1 MTDNNG
7 RCQDHR
13 VATQAVETLE
23 RGDLVRAER
32 ARILSALLGN
42 LDSLVEAAVE
52 AIRAEIP
59 AYAARDEIFSDV
71 KEQVAAH
78 YRTKLT
84 AFLEERTVTLE
95 EVAFIRGAA
104 TRRARAGLALED
116 YIAAYRVGEKVLW
129 NAVVSA
135 AGRSPQGQE
144 AALTLAAPLM
154 RYVDFVT
161 TQAARAYVEFQQF
174 AVADADRER
183 RDLLEQLLA
192 GEWPAQ
198 AELREAAERHGVG
211 PATPLVAIV
220 AAATSGESDAPH
232 TVGGALERA
241 ARQKAQPLIV
251 VRRDE
256 VVALAAVSSQVD
268 AEALSERVT
277 AAHRRLDAEG
287 IPFAVAVSTVANG
300 PSELPRAYAEARQ
313 AVGRIAE
320 RGGVV
325 ALPSLSA
332 FEYLTSRTDDTVG
345 RLVDPRV
352 RQVLAEDRARG
363 SILTTTVRAFAESDL
378 SLRVTAE
385 RLHIHPNTAQYRL
398 RRLEERTGR
407 NPRRFR
413 DLVELLVAIALDEQA
428 APV

>member
-1 MTDNNG
+1 
-7 RCQDHR
+7 
-13 VATQAVETLE
+13 VATQAVETVE
-23 RGDLVRAER
+23 RGDAVRAER
-32 ARILSALLGN
+32 RRILSTLLAG
-42 LDSLVEAAVE
+42 LDSLVAEAVE

-59 AYAARDEIFSDV
+59 AYAARDEGFFGDV
-71 KEQVAAH
+71 KQQVAAH

-84 AFLEERTVTLE
+84 AFLEERTVTLD

-129 NAVVSA
+129 DAVVST

-161 TQAARAYVEFQQF
+161 THAAPA
-174 AVADADRER
+174 APPR
-183 RDLLEQLLA
+183 RDLLDQLLT

-198 AELREAAERHGVG
+198 PELRAAAEAYGVG
-211 PATPLVAIV
+211 PDAPLVAVV
-220 AAATSGESDAPH
+220 AVASGEADAAN
-232 TVGGALERA
+232 TVSGAIARA
-241 ARQKAQPLIV
+241 AGLKTPALVV

-256 VVALAAVSSQVD
+256 IVAVASGAD
-268 AEALSERVT
+268 ARGLSKRVA
-277 AAHRRLDAEG
+277 AAHERLSAEG

-300 PSELPRAYAEARQ
+300 PGELPRVYAEARH
-313 AVGRIAE
+313 AVAALPE
-320 RGGVV
+320 SGGVV

-332 FEYLTSRTDDTVG
+332 FEYLTSRTDDTV
-345 RLVDPRV
+345 RQLVDPRV
-352 RQVLAEDRARG
+352 RRVLAEDRDRG
-363 SILTTTVRAFAESDL
+363 CVLATTLRTFAEADL

-407 NPRRFR
+407 NPRHFE

-428 APV
+428 AAAV

>member
-1 MTDNNG
+1 M
-7 RCQDHR
+7 
-13 VATQAVETLE
+13 ATRAVESIE
-23 RGDLVRAER
+23 RGDVVRAER
-32 ARILSALLGN
+32 ARILSTLLAD
-42 LDSLVEAAVE
+42 LDVLVAAAVE
-52 AIRAEIP
+52 AIRADIP
-59 AYAARDEIFSDV
+59 AYAARDDRFFGDV
-71 KEQVAAH
+71 REQVAAH

-129 NAVVSA
+129 DAVVSA

-161 TQAARAYVEFQQF
+161 THAARAFVEFQQF

-183 RDLLEQLLA
+183 RDLLEQLLT
-192 GEWPAQ
+192 GEWPVQ
-198 AELREAAERHGVG
+198 PELREAAERYAVG
-211 PATPLVAIV
+211 PETPLVAIV
-220 AAATSGESDAPH
+220 AVASGGTDAAH
-232 TVGGALERA
+232 TVSGAIARA
-241 ARQKAQPLIV
+241 AGLKAAPLVV

-256 VVALAAVSSQVD
+256 IVAVASAADARGLAD
-268 AEALSERVT
+268 RVA
-277 AAHRRLDAEG
+277 AAHERLSTEG
-287 IPFAVAVSTVANG
+287 VPFAVAVSTVANG
-300 PSELPRAYAEARQ
+300 TGELPRVYAEARHALAQ
-313 AVGRIAE
+313 LPAM
-320 RGGVV
+320 GGVV

-352 RQVLAEDRARG
+352 RRVLAEDRERG
-363 SILTTTVRAFAESDL
+363 SVLATTLRAFAEGDL

-407 NPRRFR
+407 NPRHFV
-413 DLVELLVAIALDEQA
+413 DLVELLVAIALDEQSA
-428 APV
+428 SA

>member
-1 MTDNNG
+1 
-7 RCQDHR
+7 
-13 VATQAVETLE
+13 VATQAVESVE
-23 RGDLVRAER
+23 RGDVVRVER
-32 ARILSALLGN
+32 RRILSTLLAS
-42 LDSLVEAAVE
+42 LDSLVDAAVE

-59 AYAARDEIFSDV
+59 AYAARDEGFFGDV
-71 KEQVAAH
+71 EEQVAAH

-129 NAVVSA
+129 DAVVSA

-161 TQAARAYVEFQQF
+161 THAARSYVEFQQF
-174 AVADADRER
+174 ALADADRER
-183 RDLLEQLLA
+183 RDLLEQLLT

-198 AELREAAERHGVG
+198 PELRAAAGTYGVG
-211 PATPLVAIV
+211 PETPLVAVV
-220 AAATSGESDAPH
+220 AVASGGADAAH
-232 TVGGALERA
+232 TVSAAIARA
-241 ARQKAQPLIV
+241 AGLKAPPLVV

-256 VVALAAVSSQVD
+256 IVAVASGAD
-268 AEALSERVT
+268 ARGLSERV
-277 AAHRRLDAEG
+277 AAANGRLSAEG
-287 IPFAVAVSTVANG
+287 VPFAVAVSTVANG
-300 PSELPRAYAEARQ
+300 PSELPRVYAEARY
-313 AVGRIAE
+313 AVVGLPE
-320 RGGVV
+320 SGGVV

-332 FEYLTSRTDDTVG
+332 FEYLTSRTDDTVR

-352 RQVLAEDRARG
+352 RRVLAEDRERG
-363 SILTTTVRAFAESDL
+363 SVLATTVQAFADADL

-407 NPRRFR
+407 SPRHFE

-428 APV
+428 AASV

>member
-1 MTDNNG
+1 
-7 RCQDHR
+7 
-13 VATQAVETLE
+13 VATQAVETIQP
-23 RGDLVRAER
+23 GDVVRAER
-32 ARILSALLGN
+32 RRILSTLLAG
-42 LDSLVEAAVE
+42 LDSLVAAAVE

-59 AYAARDEIFSDV
+59 AYGARDEGFFGDV

-129 NAVVSA
+129 NAVVST

-161 TQAARAYVEFQQF
+161 THAARAYVEFQQF

-183 RDLLEQLLA
+183 RDLLEQLLT

-198 AELREAAERHGVG
+198 PELRAAAEGYGVG
-211 PATPLVAIV
+211 PETPLVTVV
-220 AAATSGESDAPH
+220 AVASGEADAAN
-232 TVGGALERA
+232 TVSGAIARA
-241 ARQKAQPLIV
+241 AGLKAPALVV

-256 VVALAAVSSQVD
+256 IVAVASGAD
-268 AEALSERVT
+268 ARGLSERVA
-277 AAHRRLDAEG
+277 AAHERLSAEG

-300 PSELPRAYAEARQ
+300 PGELPRLYAEARH
-313 AVGRIAE
+313 AVAALPE
-320 RGGVV
+320 SGGVV

-332 FEYLTSRTDDTVG
+332 FEYLTSRTDDTVR

-352 RQVLAEDRARG
+352 RRVLVEDRERGCVLA
-363 SILTTTVRAFAESDL
+363 TTLRAFADADL

-407 NPRRFR
+407 NPRHFE
-413 DLVELLVAIALDEQA
+413 DLVELLVAIALDDQA
-428 APV
+428 AAA

>member
-1 MTDNNG
+1 M
-7 RCQDHR
+7 
-13 VATQAVETLE
+13 ATQAVESVE
-23 RGDLVRAER
+23 RGDVVRAER
-32 ARILSALLGN
+32 GRILSKLLAN
-42 LDSLVEAAVE
+42 LDSLVDAAVE

-59 AYAARDEIFSDV
+59 AYAARDEGFFEDV
-71 KEQVAAH
+71 TEQVAAH

-129 NAVVSA
+129 DAVVSA
-135 AGRSPQGQE
+135 AGRSPQRQE

-161 TQAARAYVEFQQF
+161 THAARSYVEFQQF

-183 RDLLEQLLA
+183 RDLLEQLLT

-198 AELREAAERHGVG
+198 PELRAAAEAYGVG
-211 PATPLVAIV
+211 PETPLVAVV
-220 AAATSGESDAPH
+220 AVASGGADAAH
-232 TVGGALERA
+232 TVSGAIARA
-241 ARQKAQPLIV
+241 AGLKAPALVV

-256 VVALAAVSSQVD
+256 IVAVASGAD
-268 AEALSERVT
+268 ARGLSERVA
-277 AAHRRLDAEG
+277 AAHGRLSAEG
-287 IPFAVAVSTVANG
+287 VSFAVAVSTVANG
-300 PSELPRAYAEARQ
+300 PSELPRVYAEARY
-313 AVGRIAE
+313 AVASLPE
-320 RGGVV
+320 SGGVM

-332 FEYLTSRTDDTVG
+332 FEYLTSRTDDTVR

-352 RQVLAEDRARG
+352 RRVLAEDRERG
-363 SILTTTVRAFAESDL
+363 SVLATTLRAFADADL

-407 NPRRFR
+407 SPRHFE

-428 APV
+428 AASV

>member
-1 MTDNNG
+1 V
-7 RCQDHR
+7 
-13 VATQAVETLE
+13 VATQAVETVE

-32 ARILSALLGN
+32 ARILSTLLAG
-42 LDSLVEAAVE
+42 LDSLVDAAVQ

-59 AYAARDEIFSDV
+59 AYAARDGIFRDV
-71 KEQVAAH
+71 REQVAAH

-129 NAVVSA
+129 DAVVSV
-135 AGRSPQGQE
+135 AGRSPQGHE

-161 TQAARAYVEFQQF
+161 THAARAYVEFQQF
-174 AVADADRER
+174 AVADANRER
-183 RDLLEQLLA
+183 RDLLEQLLS
-192 GEWPAQ
+192 GEWPPP
-198 AELREAAERHGVG
+198 AELREAAERYGVG
-211 PATPLVAIV
+211 PETPLVAIV
-220 AAATSGESDAPH
+220 AVATSGEPDAPH
-232 TVGGALERA
+232 TVSGVLARA
-241 ARQKAQPLIV
+241 AGWKAQPLVV

-256 VVALAAVSSQVD
+256 IVALAALSSHAD
-268 AEALSERVT
+268 ARALSARVA
-277 AAHRRLDAEG
+277 AAHERLNAEG
-287 IPFAVAVSTVANG
+287 ITFAVAVSTVANG
-300 PSELPRAYAEARQ
+300 PGELPRVYAEARQ
-313 AVGRIAE
+313 GVARIAE
-320 RGGVV
+320 TGGVV

-363 SILTTTVRAFAESDL
+363 SVLATTVRAFAEADL

-413 DLVELLVAIALDEQA
+413 DLIELLVAIALDEQA
-428 APV
+428 ASV

>member
-1 MTDNNG
+1 
-7 RCQDHR
+7 

-23 RGDLVRAER
+23 RGDVVRAER
-32 ARILSALLGN
+32 RRILSTLLAD
-42 LDSLVEAAVE
+42 LDSLVDAAVE

-59 AYAARDEIFSDV
+59 AYAARDEGFFADV

-84 AFLEERTVTLE
+84 AFLEERTVTLD

-129 NAVVSA
+129 DAVVSA

-161 TQAARAYVEFQQF
+161 THAARAYVEFQQF

-183 RDLLEQLLA
+183 RDLLEQLLT

-198 AELREAAERHGVG
+198 PQLRAAAEAYGVG
-211 PATPLVAIV
+211 PDTPLVALV
-220 AAATSGESDAPH
+220 AVASGEADAAN
-232 TVGGALERA
+232 TVSGAIARA
-241 ARQKAQPLIV
+241 AGLKAPALVV

-256 VVALAAVSSQVD
+256 IVAVASGADARGLSDRVAAAQ
-268 AEALSERVT
+268 ERLS
-277 AAHRRLDAEG
+277 AEG
-287 IPFAVAVSTVANG
+287 VPFAVAVSTVANG
-300 PSELPRAYAEARQ
+300 PGELPRLYAEARH
-313 AVGRIAE
+313 AVAALPE
-320 RGGVV
+320 SGGVV
-325 ALPSLSA
+325 ALPSMSA
-332 FEYLTSRTDDTVG
+332 FEYLTSRTDDTVR

-352 RQVLAEDRARG
+352 RRVLAEDRERG
-363 SILTTTVRAFAESDL
+363 SVLATTLRAFADADL
-378 SLRVTAE
+378 SLRLTAE

-407 NPRRFR
+407 NPRHFD

-428 APV
+428 AASA

>member
-1 MTDNNG
+1 
-7 RCQDHR
+7 
-13 VATQAVETLE
+13 VATQAVETVE
-23 RGDLVRAER
+23 QGDVVRAER
-32 ARILSALLGN
+32 ARILSALLDD

-104 TRRARAGLALED
+104 TRRARVGLALED

-161 TQAARAYVEFQQF
+161 THAARAYVEFQQF

-183 RDLLEQLLA
+183 RDLLEQLLS
-192 GEWPAQ
+192 GELPAQ
-198 AELREAAERHGVG
+198 PELREAAERHGVG
-211 PATPLVAIV
+211 PDTLLVAIV
-220 AAATSGESDAPH
+220 AVATSGESDAPH
-232 TVGGALERA
+232 PVSGALSRA
-241 ARQKAQPLIV
+241 AGRKAQPLVV

-256 VVALAAVSSQVD
+256 IVALAALSSHAD
-268 AEALSERVT
+268 ARALSDRVA
-277 AAHRRLDAEG
+277 AAHERLDAEG
-287 IPFAVAVSTVANG
+287 IPFAVAVSTVADG
-300 PSELPRAYAEARQ
+300 PGELPRVYAEARQ
-313 AVGRIAE
+313 AVARIAE
-320 RGGVV
+320 KGGVV

-352 RQVLAEDRARG
+352 RQILAEDRARG
-363 SILTTTVRAFAESDL
+363 CVLAITVRTFAEADL

-407 NPRRFR
+407 NPRRFG

-428 APV
+428 ASV

>member
-1 MTDNNG
+1 
-7 RCQDHR
+7 
-13 VATQAVETLE
+13 VATQAVETVE
-23 RGDLVRAER
+23 QGDVVRAER
-32 ARILSALLGN
+32 ARILSTLLDD
-42 LDSLVEAAVE
+42 LDSLVDAAVE

-161 TQAARAYVEFQQF
+161 THAARAYVEFQQF

-183 RDLLEQLLA
+183 RDLLEQLLS
-192 GEWPAQ
+192 GEWPAHP
-198 AELREAAERHGVG
+198 ELREAAERHGVG
-211 PATPLVAIV
+211 PDTPLVAIV
-220 AAATSGESDAPH
+220 AVATSGESDAPH
-232 TVGGALERA
+232 TVSGALSRA
-241 ARQKAQPLIV
+241 AGRKAQPLVV

-256 VVALAAVSSQVD
+256 IVALAALSSHAD
-268 AEALSERVT
+268 ARALSDRVA
-277 AAHRRLDAEG
+277 AAHERLDAEG
-287 IPFAVAVSTVANG
+287 IPFAVAVSTVADG
-300 PSELPRAYAEARQ
+300 PGELPRVYAEARQ
-313 AVGRIAE
+313 AVARIAE
-320 RGGVV
+320 KGGVV

-352 RQVLAEDRARG
+352 RQILAEDRARG
-363 SILTTTVRAFAESDL
+363 CVLAITVRTFAEADL

-428 APV
+428 ASV

>member
-1 MTDNNG
+1 MASVKIMV
-7 RCQDHR
+7 

-32 ARILSALLGN
+32 ARILSTLLAE
-42 LDSLVEAAVE
+42 LDSLVDAAVE
-52 AIRAEIP
+52 AIRSEIP
-59 AYAARDEIFSDV
+59 AYAARDEIFGDV

-84 AFLEERTVTLE
+84 AFLEERAVMLE

-116 YIAAYRVGEKVLW
+116 YTAAYRVGEKVLW
-129 NAVVSA
+129 DAVVSA
-135 AGRSPQGQE
+135 AGRSPQGHE

-161 TQAARAYVEFQQF
+161 THAARAYVEFQQF
-174 AVADADRER
+174 AVAHADRER
-183 RDLLEQLLA
+183 RDLLEQLLS
-192 GEWPAQ
+192 GEWPAPP
-198 AELREAAERHGVG
+198 ELREAAARYGVG
-211 PATPLVAIV
+211 PETPLVAIV
-220 AAATSGESDAPH
+220 AVATSGEPDAPH
-232 TVGGALERA
+232 TVSGALARA
-241 ARQKAQPLIV
+241 AGRQAQPLV
-251 VRRDE
+251 VIRRE
-256 VVALAAVSSQVD
+256 EIVALAALSSHAD
-268 AEALSERVT
+268 ARALSARVA
-277 AAHRRLDAEG
+277 AAHERLSAEG

-300 PSELPRAYAEARQ
+300 PGELPRVYAEASQ
-313 AVGRIAE
+313 GVARIAE
-320 RGGVV
+320 TGGVV

-352 RQVLAEDRARG
+352 RNVLAEDRARG
-363 SILTTTVRAFAESDL
+363 SVLATTVRAFAEADL

-385 RLHIHPNTAQYRL
+385 LLHIHPNTAQYRL

-428 APV
+428 ASA

>member
-1 MTDNNG
+1 M
-7 RCQDHR
+7 
-13 VATQAVETLE
+13 ATQAVESVE
-23 RGDLVRAER
+23 RGDVVRAER
-32 ARILSALLGN
+32 GRILSKLLAN
-42 LDSLVEAAVE
+42 LDALVDAAVE

-59 AYAARDEIFSDV
+59 AYAARDEGFFGDV
-71 KEQVAAH
+71 TEQVAAH

-129 NAVVSA
+129 DAVVSA

-161 TQAARAYVEFQQF
+161 THAARSYVEFQQF
-174 AVADADRER
+174 ALADADRER
-183 RDLLEQLLA
+183 RDLLEQLLT

-198 AELREAAERHGVG
+198 PELRAAAGTYGVG
-211 PATPLVAIV
+211 PETPLVAVV
-220 AAATSGESDAPH
+220 AVASGGADAAH
-232 TVGGALERA
+232 TVSAAIARA
-241 ARQKAQPLIV
+241 AGLKAPPLVV

-256 VVALAAVSSQVD
+256 IVAVASGAD
-268 AEALSERVT
+268 ARGLSERVA
-277 AAHRRLDAEG
+277 AAHGRLSAEG
-287 IPFAVAVSTVANG
+287 VPFAVAVSTVANG
-300 PSELPRAYAEARQ
+300 PSELPRVYAEARY
-313 AVGRIAE
+313 AVVGLPE
-320 RGGVV
+320 SGGVV

-332 FEYLTSRTDDTVG
+332 FEYLTSRTDDTVR

-352 RQVLAEDRARG
+352 RRVLAEDRERG
-363 SILTTTVRAFAESDL
+363 SVLATTVQAFADADL

-407 NPRRFR
+407 SPRHFE

-428 APV
+428 AASV

>member
-1 MTDNNG
+1 M
-7 RCQDHR
+7 
-13 VATQAVETLE
+13 ATQAVETVQP
-23 RGDLVRAER
+23 GDVVRAER
-32 ARILSALLGN
+32 RRILSTLLAG
-42 LDSLVEAAVE
+42 LDSLVAAAVE

-59 AYAARDEIFSDV
+59 AYGARDEGFFGDV

-116 YIAAYRVGEKVLW
+116 YMAAYRVGEKVLW
-129 NAVVSA
+129 DAVVWT

-161 TQAARAYVEFQQF
+161 THAARAYVEFQQF

-183 RDLLEQLLA
+183 RDLLEQLLT

-198 AELREAAERHGVG
+198 PELRAAAEGYGVG
-211 PATPLVAIV
+211 PETPLVTVV
-220 AAATSGESDAPH
+220 AVASGEADAAN
-232 TVGGALERA
+232 TVSGAIARA
-241 ARQKAQPLIV
+241 AGLKAPALVV

-256 VVALAAVSSQVD
+256 IVAVASGAD
-268 AEALSERVT
+268 ARGLSERVA
-277 AAHRRLDAEG
+277 AAHERLSAEG

-300 PSELPRAYAEARQ
+300 LGELPRLYAEARH
-313 AVGRIAE
+313 AVAALPE
-320 RGGVV
+320 SGGVV

-332 FEYLTSRTDDTVG
+332 FEYLTSRTDDTVR

-352 RQVLAEDRARG
+352 RRVLAEDRERG
-363 SILTTTVRAFAESDL
+363 CVLATTLRAFADADL

-407 NPRRFR
+407 NPRHFE
-413 DLVELLVAIALDEQA
+413 DLVELLVAIALDDQA
-428 APV
+428 AAA

>member
-1 MTDNNG
+1 
-7 RCQDHR
+7 
-13 VATQAVETLE
+13 VATQAVETVE
-23 RGDLVRAER
+23 RGDVVRAER
-32 ARILSALLGN
+32 ARILSALLDD

-59 AYAARDEIFSDV
+59 AYAARDEIFADV

-161 TQAARAYVEFQQF
+161 TQAGRAYVEFQQF

-183 RDLLEQLLA
+183 RDLLEQLLS

-198 AELREAAERHGVG
+198 PELREAAERHGVG
-211 PATPLVAIV
+211 PDTPLVAIV
-220 AAATSGESDAPH
+220 AVARPGESDVPH
-232 TVGGALERA
+232 TVSGALSRA
-241 ARQKAQPLIV
+241 AGRKAQPLVV

-256 VVALAAVSSQVD
+256 IVALAALSSHAD
-268 AEALSERVT
+268 ARSLSDRVA
-277 AAHRRLDAEG
+277 AAHERLDAEG
-287 IPFAVAVSTVANG
+287 IPFAVAVSTVADG
-300 PSELPRAYAEARQ
+300 PGELPRVYAEARQ
-313 AVGRIAE
+313 AVAGIAE
-320 RGGVV
+320 KGGVV

-352 RQVLAEDRARG
+352 RQILAEDRARG
-363 SILTTTVRAFAESDL
+363 CVLATTVRTFAEADL

-407 NPRRFR
+407 NPRRFN
-413 DLVELLVAIALDEQA
+413 DLVELLVALALDEQA
-428 APV
+428 ASV